1 MIIVNDILFLDIAKT
16 ENNILFLSKIAKRKW
31 VHVALYEIFNN
42 RTIRKVHVTI

>member
-16 ENNILFLSKIAKRKW
+16 ENIIFLSKIAKRKW